1 LTASRELGATL
12 VEYGLILFVVAI
24 GAITLVQS
32 LGGSVLDMFTSVL
45 SGF

>member
-1 LTASRELGATL
+1 LTLPRENGATL
-12 VEYGLILFVVAI
+12 VEYAMILFLVLI
-24 GAITLVQS
+24 GAVTLVQS